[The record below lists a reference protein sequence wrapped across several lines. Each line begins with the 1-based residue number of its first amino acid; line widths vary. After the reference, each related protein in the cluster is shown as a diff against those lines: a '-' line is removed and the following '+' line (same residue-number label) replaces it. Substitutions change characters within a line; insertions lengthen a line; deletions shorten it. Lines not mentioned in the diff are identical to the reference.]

1 MAKPKRDGRQE
12 VIKNSAAI
20 QIENQITLLQR
31 RTWNAL
37 LFNAYNNLETEE
49 EHCISLEDLA
59 RLIGYDSH
67 DMEYLK
73 EASRAMMRCIV
84 EWDVLDKDGSPE
96 WGATALLAQV
106 KIKRGMCTYA
116 YSPELRR
123 RLHNPAMYARLD
135 LNLQKQFN
143 SKYSLAL
150 WELCTDY
157 LGSGREY
164 GETPFIPID
173 AFRKL
178 MGVTEKMYPAFMN
191 FNQKVIKP
199 AVDEINT
206 VSDFRVA
213 VDYRRQGRKITALKF
228 KMRRVALLPEA
239 VTAQRKLFP
248 DLEEMPVIVKELRD
262 AGLSAHDAL
271 EIWQQGFA
279 YVDATVRPSD
289 TGEDADVAFVQ
300 YVREKIHL
308 LKRRQVSGKVE
319 NSTGFLLKAIRQN
332 YANPEFAQ
340 EQQREAFAV
349 RQQVKQAREKQV
361 KVLDQQRTTIEL
373 ARDTELDSLC
383 GQVAAEVPDL
393 LEQAAS
399 ALLVEHVGFRQF
411 YDRAKSALEN
421 FQTRKTVQ
429 AFLNPYLEQQAPARF
444 EVVKQHY
451 AVQIASLDEQIAALQ
466 PPEA

>member
-1 MAKPKRDGRQE
+1 MAKPKRDGRRE

-20 QIENQITLLQR
+20 QIDNQITLLQR

-37 LFNAYNNLETEE
+37 LFNAYNNLEMEE

-157 LGSGREY
+157 LGSGRDY
-164 GETPFIPID
+164 GETPFIPLD

-178 MGVTEKMYPAFMN
+178 MGVTDKMYPAFMN
-191 FNQKVIKP
+191 FNQKIIKP
-199 AVDEINT
+199 AVDEINA

-213 VDYRRQGRKITALKF
+213 VDYQRQGRKVTALKF
-228 KMRRVALLPEA
+228 KMRRIALLPEA

-248 DLEEMPVIVKELRD
+248 DLEEMPVIVKELRE
-262 AGLSAHDAL
+262 AGLSTLDAL

-279 YVDATVRPSD
+279 YVDESLRPSD
-289 TGEDADVAFVQ
+289 AGADAAAAFDQ

-308 LKRRQVSGKVE
+308 LKRRQVSGKIE
-319 NSTGFLLKAIRQN
+319 NSTGFLLQAIRQN

-340 EQQREAFAV
+340 EHQREVFAAT
-349 RQQVKQAREKQV
+349 QQATRERDKQV
-361 KVLDQQRTTIEL
+361 KALERQKTELEHARDQALDSLRDHIVKEVPSVLDQAI
-373 ARDTELDSLC
+373 A
-383 GQVAAEVPDL
+383 DL
-393 LEQAAS
+393 MEY
-399 ALLVEHVGFRQF
+399 HGFR
-411 YDRAKSALEN
+411 YVYERGKSALEN
-421 FQTRKTVQ
+421 YQ
-429 AFLNPYLEQQAPARF
+429 ARAALRPFFHPFLEQHAPGRF
-444 EVVKQHY
+444 EAIQQQY
-451 AVQIASLDEQIAALQ
+451 AAQIAAVDGLI
-466 PPEA
+466 AALSSVGA